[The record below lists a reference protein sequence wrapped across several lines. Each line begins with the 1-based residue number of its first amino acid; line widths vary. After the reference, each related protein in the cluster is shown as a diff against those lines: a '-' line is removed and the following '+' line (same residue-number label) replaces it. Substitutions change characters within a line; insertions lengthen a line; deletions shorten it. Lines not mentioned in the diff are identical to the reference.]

1 MLWRGFFCAN
11 RRPKTAATET
21 WGGNEAGSGKGHT
34 ERTELTEKGGLRN
47 KYLCVL

>member
-1 MLWRGFFCAN
+1 MIVAGIFFAN

-34 ERTELTEKGGLRN
+34 ERADEHR
-47 KYLCVL
+47 